1 MQAFVELRFRGLR
14 LAEKARFEEAPGGG
28 FVEHEAPL
36 PVGTSIA
43 LGFPEGEKLARVT
56 GVVEQE
62 ANAPSPP
69 GMRVAWD
76 AVPTPVVDK
85 DVGDDGNDND
95 APVEDEATQD
105 ATPGAK
111 KRRGKK
117 KPGR

>member
-14 LAEKARFEEAPGGG
+14 LAEKARFEESPGGG

-43 LGFPEGEKLARVT
+43 LVFPEGEKVARVT

-62 ANAPSPP
+62 ANAVSPP

-76 AVPTPVVDK
+76 AVPTPVLDK
-85 DVGDDGNDND
+85 DGGDDEND
-95 APVEDEATQD
+95 AADDATQD

>member
-14 LAEKARFEEAPGGG
+14 LAEKARFEDGPGGG

-43 LGFPEGEKLARVT
+43 LVFPDGEKAARVT

-69 GMRVAWD
+69 GMRVAWETAPANLDDEGETD
-76 AVPTPVVDK
+76 A
-85 DVGDDGNDND
+85 GDD
-95 APVEDEATQD
+95 ATQD

-111 KRRGKK
+111 KRRGRRR
-117 KPGR
+117 PGR

>member
-36 PVGTSIA
+36 PVGTAIA
-43 LGFPEGEKLARVT
+43 LVFPEGEKVARVT

-62 ANAPSPP
+62 ANAVSPP

-76 AVPTPVVDK
+76 AVPTPVLDK
-85 DVGDDGNDND
+85 DGGDDEND
-95 APVEDEATQD
+95 AADDPTQD